1 MGEVEFKFFIYAY
14 PAMGG
19 CCGIDKKQE
28 DSFLE
33 MILKGEAPSREK
45 LKDMF
50 PAAFMRMEDKY
61 GKNYWT
67 LENVT
72 HYWRVEHNRI
82 IDEGEAGYEDAT
94 DKQKEICK
102 TKSWEIKYFVGNG
115 RIKLIDKDRKEIDA
129 YNYRQLSLK
138 ENGYVATHN
147 KLIVEEDSFENYRKY
162 G

>member
-1 MGEVEFKFFIYAY
+1 M
-14 PAMGG
+14 
-19 CCGIDKKQE
+19 DKKQE

-72 HYWRVEHNRI
+72 HYSVPFI
-82 IDEGEAGYEDAT
+82 IGNILGEFFILPVYL
-94 DKQKEICK
+94 
-102 TKSWEIKYFVGNG
+102 V
-115 RIKLIDKDRKEIDA
+115 R
-129 YNYRQLSLK
+129 LSL
-138 ENGYVATHN
+138 
-147 KLIVEEDSFENYRKY
+147 
-162 G
+162 